1 MRKYKQIKLNCWSPR
16 QCCGIAQQHECGRD
30 PKALHKITDKLLK
43 NNQQR
48 LPANIEEENLPVY
61 VSLRQQN

>member
-1 MRKYKQIKLNCWSPR
+1 MHWNLNYITEI
-16 QCCGIAQQHECGRD
+16 CGHD

-48 LPANIEEENLPVY
+48 LPANIEE
-61 VSLRQQN
+61 